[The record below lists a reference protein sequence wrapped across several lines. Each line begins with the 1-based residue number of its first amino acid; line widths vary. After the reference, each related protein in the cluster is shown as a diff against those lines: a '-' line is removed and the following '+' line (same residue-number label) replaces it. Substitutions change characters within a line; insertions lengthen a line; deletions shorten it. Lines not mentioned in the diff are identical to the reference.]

1 MADLLDRLPQNVP
14 GRFYIDSNCVDCGMC
29 PELVPAVF
37 RRHDEIGQTFV
48 HRQPES
54 SEEVELC
61 REAASEC
68 PVEAIGDLETS

>member
-14 GRFYIDSNCVDCGMC
+14 GRFFIDSTCVDCGMC
-29 PELVPAVF
+29 PEDVPAVF

-48 HRQPES
+48 HHQPETA
-54 SEEVELC
+54 EEVQLC
-61 REAASEC
+61 LEAVSNC